1 MRIRA
6 PGRSVYRQAIPIAAD
21 AARGTVARVAGP
33 ATPGV
38 SESTGSG
45 NVLLMFPDA
54 SLVQSLKYERVRIAR
69 HSLEA
74 S

>member
-21 AARGTVARVAGP
+21 AARGTVGASRDRRRP
-33 ATPGV
+33 AYRSQRGR
-38 SESTGSG
+38 

-54 SLVQSLKYERVRIAR
+54 SLMQSLKYERVRIAR